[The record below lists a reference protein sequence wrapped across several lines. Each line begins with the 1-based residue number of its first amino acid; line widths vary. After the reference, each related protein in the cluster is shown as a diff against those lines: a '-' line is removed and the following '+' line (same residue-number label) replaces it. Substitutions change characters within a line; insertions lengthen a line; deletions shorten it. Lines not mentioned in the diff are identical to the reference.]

1 MSFDQS
7 KMQSKDT
14 SSNNILKDRAVKFRC
29 LPSVKSEGHAQQQKR
44 RSKNG
49 SGWVVGWCGVVGVE
63 AKMMEERSSHRQAGC
78 RQARAHAERHLV
90 IRSF

>member
-29 LPSVKSEGHAQQQKR
+29 LPSVKSEAHAQQQKR

-49 SGWVVGWCGVVGVE
+49 SGWVVGVE
-63 AKMMEERSSHRQAGC
+63 AKMMEERGSQRQAGCRQAGC
-78 RQARAHAERHLV
+78 RQARPHAERHLV